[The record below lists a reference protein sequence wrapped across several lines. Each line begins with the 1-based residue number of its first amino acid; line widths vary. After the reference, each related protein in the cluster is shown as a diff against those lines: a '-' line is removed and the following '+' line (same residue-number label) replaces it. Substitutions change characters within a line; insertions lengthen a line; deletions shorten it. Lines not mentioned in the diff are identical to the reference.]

1 MLFNYIEEHK
11 GDVTRVVFY
20 RRFLILVTRNS
31 FGHNIVTATVCYTR
45 RFLTQHCKFG
55 QQCYK
60 FLKSLSKTCN
70 MLLWRNVAL
79 RWCYTGQLATT
90 TFRATFVARTFHSF
104 CSSPR
109 SSTLRLNFLFRG
121 PHSFVHKPDSRSF
134 TMRWNRFHWRVKD
147 CSLRKF
153 VKYLRW
159 NRLIFPVRLVV
170 CYSRKG
176 EKRYYKHTVHTNFW
190 SLFGL
195 AVIVQRYDPLNER
208 SQRRGWNSR
217 GVRVIQNWR

>member
-1 MLFNYIEEHK
+1 MLQVFKITFKNLQHVA
-11 GDVTRVVFY
+11 VTKCCVKVM
-20 RRFLILVTRNS
+20 LHGTTRN
-31 FGHNIVTATVCYTR
+31 N
-45 RFLTQHCKFG
+45 
-55 QQCYK
+55 
-60 FLKSLSKTCN
+60 N
-70 MLLWRNVAL
+70 
-79 RWCYTGQLATT
+79 
-90 TFRATFVARTFHSF
+90 FHSF

-195 AVIVQRYDPLNER
+195 VVIVQRYDPLNER